1 MLEYAFLCQQLKIQ
15 HLHKG
20 YWALAAISFFWGT
33 TWFVSKLTIKDIPP
47 LQMTGMR
54 QTFAG
59 CLMISYFLFKTKKL
73 PSLRELAFHLLIGF
87 LLISCS
93 NGLTTWAIKYIPSF
107 LGALIAC
114 LMPFVLILANSFFF
128 NEKVKPKLYLA
139 LLIGFSGVAILLL
152 SFMSEFNAD
161 HFVFGIVLSLISVLT
176 WTSGTLISTKNKM
189 QINPFEGIGW
199 QMLLGGIILLIA
211 SQVTGQKVALET
223 IPIQAWINF
232 LYLTL
237 IGSILCFIC
246 YLYALKT
253 LPLSMVSVYVYVNP
267 IVALL
272 LGVIFLN
279 EKISVQIIVGIVVTF
294 TGIYL
299 VRHFNKPKPKI
310 ESSIADI

>member
-1 MLEYAFLCQQLKIQ
+1 MKIQ

-54 QTFAG
+54 QSLAG
-59 CLMISYFLFKTKKL
+59 CLMIAYFLMKTKKL
-73 PSLRELAFHLLIGF
+73 PTLRELAFHLLIGF

-128 NEKVKPKLYLA
+128 HEKVKPKLFIA
-139 LLIGFSGVAILLL
+139 LLIGFSGVAVLLL
-152 SFMSEFNAD
+152 SFVSEFKAD

-176 WTSGTLISTKNKM
+176 WTSGTLISAKNKL

-199 QMLLGGIILLIA
+199 QMLLGGIVLLIA
-211 SQVTGQKVALET
+211 SKITGQNVPLHT
-223 IPIQAWINF
+223 IPLQAWIYF
-232 LYLTL
+232 LYLTF
-237 IGSILCFIC
+237 IGSILCFVC

-272 LGVIFLN
+272 LGVVFLN
-279 EKISVQIIVGIVVTF
+279 EKISLQIMIGIAITF
-294 TGIYL
+294 SGIYL
-299 VRHFNKPKPKI
+299 VRQFNKK
-310 ESSIADI
+310 